1 MVDPPADPP
10 AKRPCR
16 SAAAGASALERLLGM
31 PPAVFF
37 SQHWEV
43 APLVCRGSGSR
54 GALDAMPTWEDLL
67 GVLGTAASTGS
78 LIVLKDQHPTQEHD
92 SAAAAYLDGS
102 SLIVNHAERCSA
114 GVHALCA
121 ALRHDVPHAFANMY
135 LTPPHARAV
144 DAHADDRDVLVLQL
158 EGSKRW
164 RVWPVPPVVRPTA
177 HEQVGKAELPV
188 PAAVWAATPQELTL
202 ARGDVRPPARTCS
215 PMPPPP
221 PPPPPPH
228 PRRLG
233 HLRPCAACLA
243 ATCLRTTG
251 AVHAAWY
258 RPRGRDRRLCSL
270 APPHPRLA
278 HRRLELGLAG

>member
-1 MVDPPADPP
+1 
-10 AKRPCR
+10 
-16 SAAAGASALERLLGM
+16 M
-31 PPAVFF
+31 PPAAFF

-43 APLVCRGSGSR
+43 APLVGRGSGSR

-67 GVLGTAASTGS
+67 SVLDTAASTGS
-78 LIVLKDQHPTQEHD
+78 LIVLKDQHPTQEHE

-114 GVHALCA
+114 GVYALCA
-121 ALRHDVPHAFANMY
+121 ALRRDVPHAFANMY

-164 RVWPVPPVVRPTA
+164 RVWPDPPVVRPGA

-202 ARGDVRPPARTCS
+202 ARGDVRSPP
-215 PMPPPP
+215 
-221 PPPPPPH
+221 
-228 PRRLG
+228 
-233 HLRPCAACLA
+233 
-243 ATCLRTTG
+243 
-251 AVHAAWY
+251 
-258 RPRGRDRRLCSL
+258 
-270 APPHPRLA
+270 
-278 HRRLELGLAG
+278 